1 MNSQFQ
7 RRLLNMAVLSTL
19 LIPIAYAQD
28 TGYYYGLGA
37 GLTRAKIDEER
48 ITANLLANGA
58 SSVSMV
64 RDESSLGGKLFGGY
78 QFNRHLAVEG
88 GYFNLGA
95 FGFTS
100 TTVPS
105 GTLDGRIKLQGLNLD
120 LVGTWPVTQRWSAL
134 GRVGAQYASARDTFR
149 ATGAVSLTN
158 PNPSK
163 SELNYKLGVGA
174 QYAWKPS
181 LLLRAEA
188 ERYRINDAVGNNG
201 DVNKLSLSL
210 VFPFGRTPE
219 AVPAAAPVPVP
230 VQAPAPAPAPAPVV
244 IAEVVPAAPVPAPV
258 APVTV
263 QRISLSAD
271 SLFNFDKSTF
281 RPDAKASLDKF
292 ISQLQGLKLDSVIVE
307 GHTDRL
313 GSASYNQKLSLRRA
327 ESVKR
332 YLVIFGGLDADKIST
347 LGNGASKPVTKAED
361 CRGSKAAKLIACLQP
376 DRRVDI
382 QVTGL
387 R

>member
-7 RRLLNMAVLSTL
+7 QRLLSIAVLSTL
-19 LIPIAYAQD
+19 LAPIAHAQD
-28 TGYYYGLGA
+28 TGYYFGLGA

-58 SSVSMV
+58 SSTSMV
-64 RDESSLGGKLFGGY
+64 RDESSFGGKFFGGY
-78 QFNRHLAVEG
+78 QLSPSWAVEG
-88 GYFNLGA
+88 GYFNLGK

-100 TTVPS
+100 TTVPAGS
-105 GTLDGRIKLQGLNLD
+105 LDGRIRLQGLNLD
-120 LVGTWPVTQRWSAL
+120 LVGTWPLTQRWSAL
-134 GRVGAQYASARDTFR
+134 GRVGAQYAIALDAFR
-149 ATGAVSLTN
+149 ATGAVSVTN
-158 PNPSK
+158 SNPSK

-188 ERYRINDAVGNNG
+188 ERYRINDAVGNRG
-201 DVNKLSLSL
+201 DVNKLSFSL

-219 AVPAAAPVPVP
+219 AVPAAAPMPTPAPAPEVIAEMVPVP
-230 VQAPAPAPAPAPVV
+230 VAP
-244 IAEVVPAAPVPAPV
+244 APVPAPA
-258 APVTV
+258 APITV

-281 RPDAKASLDKF
+281 RSDAKASLDKF
-292 ISQLQGLKLDSVIVE
+292 ISQLQGLKLDAITVE

-313 GSASYNQKLSLRRA
+313 GSASYNRQLSLRRA

-332 YLVIFGGLDADKIST
+332 YLVVFGGLDADKISV
-347 LGNGASKPVTKAED
+347 LGQGASKPVTKVED
-361 CRGSKAAKLIACLQP
+361 CKGNKPTAKLIACLQP

-382 QVTGL
+382 HVTGL